1 MARKEKPLEYGV
13 LYDSTPYNKPR
24 LSSSERKPGGKL
36 AIVYRIQKHFDFFH
50 GHLGKLL
57 VSVQV
62 DTVANEA
69 SFSAFENAEVL
80 SSIFANH

>member
-13 LYDSTPYNKPR
+13 LNDSTTKQGAFLRRENQGKTGNCVPHPKTFR
-24 LSSSERKPGGKL
+24 L
-36 AIVYRIQKHFDFFH
+36 FH

-69 SFSAFENAEVL
+69 SFSAFSTPKCCRAYL
-80 SSIFANH
+80 QKK